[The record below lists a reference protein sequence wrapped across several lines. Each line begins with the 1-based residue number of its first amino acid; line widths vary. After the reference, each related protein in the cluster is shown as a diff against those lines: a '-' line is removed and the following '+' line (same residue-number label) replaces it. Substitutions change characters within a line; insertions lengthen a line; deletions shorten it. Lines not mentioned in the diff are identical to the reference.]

1 MEEEKK
7 CARKEI
13 GIRLRKIEGQVKGI
27 EKMVESE
34 VGCKDILIQVAAIR
48 AAINKVGSMILEN
61 YAKDCLC
68 EGGENANL
76 ERVDELMK
84 TLNMFIK

>member
-1 MEEEKK
+1 MQEEKE
-7 CARKEI
+7 CARREI

-27 EKMVESE
+27 EKMVESD
-34 VGCKDILIQVAAIR
+34 VCCKDILIQVAAIR

-68 EGGENANL
+68 EDGDDSNSEKVN
-76 ERVDELMK
+76 ELMK